1 MNKEKDKITEIQEDF
16 QVKFEI
22 NKWEQKINPQSGK
35 QEMIFEVDVLSEI
48 SKKKWAIFHTIEDF
62 QGFIYNI
69 SSICLNIPEFTG
81 FQNLSKENSSS
92 KISEALE
99 KFTDYIKDI
108 SYRGDIVNSRF
119 FIEFFQLENHFENLD
134 KFEPRVI
141 FHLPEQKYEISDII
155 LLEKT
160 GILIVSCATNFE
172 GNGVMETMKFWK
184 KKEKAGEIL
193 IYKLNINN
201 ILSDNKENVNYV
213 GPSYTLINSIKTDSE
228 ISFLYLSPDNKYLF
242 AGFFNGFI
250 EVYAITDSQ
259 TAISTQVISSLVK
272 IQVSQNNNRLLGIG
286 YNPVTNY
293 IYTACYK
300 ENKIGVC
307 FIESKNMIGGIIG
320 GDYALEGF
328 SYLYKNNYLN
338 DIIVTFDING
348 RLVIGNIKNGN
359 KNIELLFVST
369 NQLSPISLFKVN
381 WDYNHIYIGDKDGDL
396 DVIKMVFGN
405 NGDIQ
410 AQRAFSTS
418 LIRNENKKNSF
429 TKILLGNYPYKV
441 KDVEYN
447 PNKKELMIAL
457 HNGTIQIYSHFKN
470 FAECVI
476 YENIKYLNKIV
487 FYKNLNILFTGGAEK
502 DVHGYYIPAYYCT
515 EMSRKLQN
523 ANLYNFMNDAKLIRN
538 QVGKLNI
545 NANEKNEIKEENN
558 K

>member
-22 NKWEQKINPQSGK
+22 NKWEQKINPSSGK
-35 QEMIFEVDVLSEI
+35 AEMIFEVDVLSEI

-62 QGFIYNI
+62 QNFIYNI

-81 FQNLSKENSSS
+81 FQNLNKENSSS

-134 KFEPRVI
+134 KFEPKVI

-160 GILIVSCATNFE
+160 GILIVSCASNFE
-172 GNGVMETMKFWK
+172 GNNVMESMKFWK

-193 IYKLNINN
+193 IYKLNTNN

-213 GPSYTLINSIKTDSE
+213 GPSYTSINSIKTDSE

-250 EVYAITDSQ
+250 EIFAITDSQ

-286 YNPVTNY
+286 YNPITNY

-307 FIESKNMIGGIIG
+307 FIESKNMIGSILG

-348 RLVIGNIKNGN
+348 RLVIGNIKTGN

-405 NGDIQ
+405 KGDIQ
-410 AQRAFSTS
+410 VQRAFSTS

-429 TKILLGNYPYKV
+429 TKLLLGNYPYKI

-476 YENIKYLNKIV
+476 YENIKYLNKII

-502 DVHGYYIPAYYCT
+502 DVYGYYIPAYYCT

-545 NANEKNEIKEENN
+545 NENEKNDIKQENN